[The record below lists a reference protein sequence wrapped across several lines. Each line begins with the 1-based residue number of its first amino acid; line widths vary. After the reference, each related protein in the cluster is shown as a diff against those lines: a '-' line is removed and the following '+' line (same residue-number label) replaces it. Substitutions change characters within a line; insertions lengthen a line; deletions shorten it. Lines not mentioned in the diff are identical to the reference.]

1 MMETPE
7 KIAEELFPIS
17 DGTTLEDYVTNAINL
32 AKRQAFISNSVTTPT
47 NG

>member
-1 MMETPE
+1 MEKPE
-7 KIAEELFPIS
+7 KVAEELFPIT
-17 DGTTLEDYVTNAINL
+17 DGTTIQDYIQNAINL